1 MTTTTAPLIPLDQ
14 LSQMNKAAGDPLR
27 LGILQLLKQ
36 GAFGVLELS
45 QVFEAKQSGMSHH
58 LKVLAQAGLVSTQRE
73 GNSIFYRR
81 PLLAANDE
89 LSSWLKALFQTID
102 EAELGYNQ
110 AAVEQVMQE
119 RAQACADF
127 FARHAQDFKEQQ
139 DLIASYEQYGLALTK
154 LLQSLQDAKQI
165 SATGNALEIG
175 PGEGAFLP
183 ELAKVFAKV
192 QAIDISPDMLAQSQQ
207 LVRQEALT
215 NVHCSLG
222 DTSALVAEQNQPYE
236 FAVANMVLH
245 HVPSPR
251 NIFIDVGKLL
261 QPGGTFLVTDL
272 VRHEQSWAKDNCG
285 DLWLGFEPEDL
296 THWAQDAGLTEGQ
309 SQFLGLRNGF
319 QIQFRLFVKG
329 LEPRA

>member
-1 MTTTTAPLIPLDQ
+1 MSSVIAPSIHLDH

-27 LGILQLLKQ
+27 LGILQLLRQ
-36 GAFGVLELS
+36 GAFGVLELVQIFS
-45 QVFEAKQSGMSHH
+45 AKQSGMSHH

-89 LSSWLKALFQTID
+89 VNNWLKALFQTID

-110 AAVEQVMQE
+110 SAVEQVMQE

-127 FARHAQDFKEQQ
+127 FARHAHEFKEQQ
-139 DLIASYEQYGLALTK
+139 DLIASYEQYGEALTK
-154 LLQSLQDAKQI
+154 LLQSLISAKQI
-165 SATGNALEIG
+165 SGTGSALEIG
-175 PGEGAFLP
+175 PGEGIFLP
-183 ELAKVFAKV
+183 ELAKYFTQV
-192 QAIDISPDMLAQSQQ
+192 QAIDISPDMLAKSQT
-207 LVRQEALT
+207 LVEQEKLA
-215 NVHCSLG
+215 NVSCSLG
-222 DTSALVAEQNQPYE
+222 DTSTLLAEQTQPFE

-251 NIFIDVGKLL
+251 NIFIDVGHLL
-261 QPGGTFLVTDL
+261 QPGGIFLVTDL
-272 VRHEQSWAKDNCG
+272 VRHEQSWAKDSCG

-296 THWAQDAGLTEGQ
+296 TSWAEDAGLTEGQ

-319 QIQFRLFVKG
+319 QIQFRLFNKA
-329 LEPRA
+329 RR